1 MTEGVIHKFRGFRL
15 LGRSVTIVVTD
26 VILYLG
32 ILGGY
37 EVEGVLSWVL
47 RWKLKI
53 ELDLH

>member
-26 VILYLG
+26 VILFLG

-37 EVEGVLSWVL
+37 EVKGVLKWE
-47 RWKLKI
+47 LKI
-53 ELDLH
+53 ELDLR